1 MRKIIA
7 IILCKLLHF
16 IGKLAGR
23 GSSLP
28 GKAAL
33 FVCRD
38 VLGRVKLPERI
49 IAVTGSNGKTST
61 VEMIAAVLKA
71 RGIKVIWNEE
81 GANQIEGIVT
91 LALSHASLGGRVRG
105 EVFLIEVDE
114 RYAAEIFGY
123 LCPTQLVVTN
133 LCRDQLTRNRHPEKV
148 YENILS
154 AVRPQTELLLNADD
168 PLSSCLARGRGRVKW
183 FGVEKCSVSAK
194 RPTGVYHDGAY
205 CPVCKGPMEYDYV
218 NYNHI
223 GAYRCSK
230 CGHARPRPDY
240 LAEAVDLE
248 SGYLTT
254 ESGIRIRLTHRSIYH
269 GYNVLAA
276 WAVCC
281 NAGVMEEAAAAVLGS
296 YRLKGGRIQPFTL
309 GGHRGM
315 LLTSKHENSV
325 AYDTNLHYIASSERD
340 CVVLIIVDAVSRKYF
355 TCETSWMW
363 DIDFDQLN
371 QLHVKKIILSG
382 RYCKDLAECFSFTD
396 LHNWSVQ
403 PDICRAVAGIRTRGT
418 EDVYALTCFSDKDK
432 LLAHVER
439 EYVPG
444 GV

>member
-1 MRKIIA
+1 MKKFFA
-7 IILCKLLHF
+7 VILCKMLHF
-16 IGKLAGR
+16 MGKLTGR

-33 FVCRD
+33 RVCGD
-38 VLGRVKLPERI
+38 ILGRVKFPEQI

-61 VEMIAAVLKA
+61 VEMIAAVLKG
-71 RGIKVIWNEE
+71 RGIRVVWNQE

-91 LALSHASLGGRVRG
+91 LALSHASLGGRVKG
-105 EVFLIEVDE
+105 DVFLIEVDE
-114 RYAAEIFGY
+114 RYAAEIFKY

-154 AVRPQTELLLNADD
+154 AVRPQTELILNADD
-168 PLSSCLARGRGRVKW
+168 PLSSCLARGRGKAKW
-183 FGVEKCSVSAK
+183 FGVEKCSVSADH
-194 RPTGVYHDGAY
+194 PTGAYHDGAY

-223 GAYRCSK
+223 GSYRCPR

-240 LAEAVDLE
+240 LGAAVDLE
-248 SGYLTT
+248 NGYLTT
-254 ESGIRIRLTHRSIYH
+254 GSGIRIRLSLRSIYH
-269 GYNVLAA
+269 AYNVLTA

-281 NAGVMEEAAAAVLGS
+281 NAGIPEEAAASVLS
-296 YRLKGGRIQPFTL
+296 CYRLKSGRVQSFSL
-309 GGHRGM
+309 GNHRGM
-315 LLTSKHENSV
+315 LLTSKHENSI

-355 TCETSWMW
+355 TCETSWLW

-403 PDICRAVAGIRTRGT
+403 PDICTAVAGIRTRGS
-418 EDVYALTCFSDKDK
+418 EDVYAVTCFSDRDK
-432 LLAHVER
+432 LLAQVER
-439 EYVPG
+439 H
-444 GV
+444 

>member
-1 MRKIIA
+1 MKKIFA
-7 IILCKLLHF
+7 IILCKILHF
-16 IGKLAGR
+16 MGKLTGR

-33 FVCRD
+33 GICRD
-38 VLGRVKLPERI
+38 ILGRIELPDRI

-71 RGIKVIWNEE
+71 RGIKVVWNQE

-91 LALSHASLGGRVRG
+91 LALSHASLGGRVKG
-105 EVFLIEVDE
+105 DVFLIEVDE
-114 RYAAEIFGY
+114 RYAAKIFKY

-148 YENILS
+148 YEDILS
-154 AVRPQTELLLNADD
+154 AVRPQTELMLNADD
-168 PLSSCLARGRGRVKW
+168 PLSSCLARGRGKVKW
-183 FGVEKCSVSAK
+183 FGVEKCSVSADH
-194 RPTGVYHDGAY
+194 PTGAYHDGAY

-223 GAYRCSK
+223 GSYHCPR
-230 CGHARPRPDY
+230 CGHARPTPDY
-240 LAEAVDLE
+240 LGADVDLE
-248 SGYLTT
+248 AGYLTT
-254 ESGIRIRLTHRSIYH
+254 GSGVRIRLSLRSIYH
-269 GYNVLAA
+269 GYNVLTA

-281 NAGVMEEAAAAVLGS
+281 NAGIPEEAAASVLS
-296 YRLKGGRIQPFTL
+296 CYRLKSGRVQPFTL
-309 GGHRGM
+309 GSHRGM
-315 LLTSKHENSV
+315 LLTSKHENSI

-355 TCETSWMW
+355 TCETSWLW

-382 RYCKDLAECFSFTD
+382 RYCNDLAECFSFTD

-403 PDICRAVAGIRTRGT
+403 PDICRAVAGIRTRGS
-418 EDVYALTCFSDKDK
+418 EDVYAVTCFSDRDK
-432 LLAHVER
+432 LLAQVER
-439 EYVPG
+439 H
-444 GV
+444 

>member
-1 MRKIIA
+1 MKKIFA
-7 IILCKLLHF
+7 IILCKILHF
-16 IGKLAGR
+16 MGKLTGR

-33 FVCRD
+33 GICRD
-38 VLGRVKLPERI
+38 ILGRIELPDRI

-61 VEMIAAVLKA
+61 VEMIAAVLKG
-71 RGIKVIWNEE
+71 RGIKVVWNQE

-91 LALSHASLGGRVRG
+91 LALSHASLGGRVKG
-105 EVFLIEVDE
+105 DVFLIEVDE
-114 RYAAEIFGY
+114 RYAAKIFKY

-154 AVRPQTELLLNADD
+154 AVRPQTELMLNADD
-168 PLSSCLARGRGRVKW
+168 PLSSCLARGRGKVKW
-183 FGVEKCSVSAK
+183 FGVEKCSVSADH
-194 RPTGVYHDGAY
+194 PTGAYHDGAY

-223 GAYRCSK
+223 GSYRCPR

-240 LAEAVDLE
+240 LGASVNLE
-248 SGYLTT
+248 NGYLTT
-254 ESGIRIRLTHRSIYH
+254 GSGVRIRLSLRSIYH
-269 GYNVLAA
+269 GYNALTA

-281 NAGVMEEAAAAVLGS
+281 NAGIPGEAAASILS
-296 YRLKGGRIQPFTL
+296 CHRLKNGRVQPFTL
-309 GGHRGM
+309 GSHRGM
-315 LLTSKHENSV
+315 LLTSKHENSI

-355 TCETSWMW
+355 TCETSWLW

-403 PDICRAVAGIRTRGT
+403 PDICRAVAGIGTRGS
-418 EDVYALTCFSDKDK
+418 EDVYAVTCFSDRDK
-432 LLAHVER
+432 LLAQVER
-439 EYVPG
+439 H
-444 GV
+444 